1 MVVIGKKAQQKFCG
15 IGSLLEMAMV
25 EVKLL
30 GELGRRFGR
39 SYQFAANSPK
49 EIISALSNQLAGFKD
64 YLTNAHEN
72 GIAFRL
78 IDGDEEGMCYENVL
92 MPCRRLIIA
101 PVVTGSGAVGRILI
115 GVALVALAFVS
126 FGAPGT
132 AFAGFAA
139 GKGFALGSGILF
151 SLGASLVLTGVASL
165 LTPAVRLES
174 DSERKDSFLFDRAAE
189 LTSQGAPVPIL
200 YGRFLA
206 GSPLIISSAITT
218 EQVPV

>member
-1 MVVIGKKAQQKFCG
+1 
-15 IGSLLEMAMV
+15 MAMV

-30 GELGRRFGR
+30 GELGRLFGR

-49 EIISALSNQLAGFKD
+49 EVISALSNQLAGFKD
-64 YLTNAHEN
+64 YLSKAHEN

-78 IDGDEEGMCYENVL
+78 IDDDTEGMQYENVL
-92 MPCRRLIIA
+92 MPCKRLIIA
-101 PVVTGSGAVGRILI
+101 PVVTGSGATGRILV
-115 GVALVALAFVS
+115 GVALVALSFVS
-126 FGAPGT
+126 FGAG

-151 SLGASLVLTGVASL
+151 SLGTSLIFTGVASL
-165 LTPAVRLES
+165 LTPAVKLDTGKFAS

-189 LTSQGAPVPIL
+189 LTSQGAPVPVL
-200 YGRFLA
+200 YGRFWA